1 MSEQLVI
8 LRSDDASG
16 QRAERARVVSIIR
29 TAAARMRVADRKL
42 PRIILIYGC
51 ALPCARVAEMELG
64 RGMIASAKTP
74 TGKRMWSIWLSAE
87 ATDQRVAEAV
97 IRILDAE
104 YELNWTEDA
113 KLRSTAG
120 VLSELNATLPV
131 TNFQP

>member
-1 MSEQLVI
+1 MHALGILLVFCASYAFSQVSVDMSEQLVI

-64 RGMIASAKTP
+64 GA
-74 TGKRMWSIWLSAE
+74 
-87 ATDQRVAEAV
+87 
-97 IRILDAE
+97 
-104 YELNWTEDA
+104 
-113 KLRSTAG
+113 
-120 VLSELNATLPV
+120 
-131 TNFQP
+131 